1 MTTDLI
7 YEKKLRLRSEHVNS
21 ARRLRTS
28 SLLRLL
34 QEASIAHT
42 TELGM
47 GRDKTLDRG
56 LLWIISHQSLEIRRM
71 PVYDEDIIVRSW
83 PGPMLH
89 MFFPRY
95 YEVCS
100 SDGEVLITGSALW
113 LLMSEETRKAV
124 FPAAWSVEIPGAA
137 CAPRTD
143 LPAPLRAPAGAEFTL
158 SGVFT
163 PRFSQTDING
173 HMNNTFYYDLAE
185 DLLPGE
191 FLLQSFPSVIR
202 AEYLE
207 EIRPGTVCDVRGLR
221 TDDGSSSDAGSSSGA
236 GSAQSA
242 EEQTWYFEG
251 VRREEGAVKSK
262 TLFRIG
268 MTFSSAGTH
277 GSRLPEDA

>member
-1 MTTDLI
+1 MEDW
-7 YEKKLRLRSEHVNS
+7 
-21 ARRLRTS
+21 TS
-28 SLLRLL
+28 
-34 QEASIAHT
+34 
-42 TELGM
+42 LGQHK
-47 GRDKTLDRG
+47 R
-56 LLWIISHQSLEIRRM
+56 HPEC
-71 PVYDEDIIVRSW
+71 PVV
-83 PGPMLH
+83 
-89 MFFPRY
+89 
-95 YEVCS
+95 
-100 SDGEVLITGSALW
+100 
-113 LLMSEETRKAV
+113 TRE
-124 FPAAWSVEIPGAA
+124 PAAWGVEIPGAA

-221 TDDGSSSDAGSSSGA
+221 TDDGSSSGA

-242 EEQTWYFEG
+242 GEQTWYFEG

-268 MTFSSAGTH
+268 MTFSPAGA
-277 GSRLPEDA
+277 PE